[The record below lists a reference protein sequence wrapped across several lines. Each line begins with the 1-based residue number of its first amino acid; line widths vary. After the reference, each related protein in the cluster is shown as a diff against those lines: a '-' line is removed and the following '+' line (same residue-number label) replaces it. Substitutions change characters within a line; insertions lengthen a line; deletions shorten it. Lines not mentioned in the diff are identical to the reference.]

1 MPCPTV
7 VQVSAVSRSP
17 SKQVWVFVKMALRSV
32 CVSSAVETLRGLEE
46 VSEIVWKKHERY
58 SKLREAR
65 YLQSRSAAIAEGDKV
80 EECLTL
86 RYLLISLRNLRA
98 VDKDLRNMM
107 RP

>member
-46 VSEIVWKKHERY
+46 VSEIVWKEHERY

-65 YLQSRSAAIAEGDKV
+65 YLQSRSAALAEGDKV
-80 EECLTL
+80 EECL

-98 VDKDLRNMM
+98 VDKDLWNMM